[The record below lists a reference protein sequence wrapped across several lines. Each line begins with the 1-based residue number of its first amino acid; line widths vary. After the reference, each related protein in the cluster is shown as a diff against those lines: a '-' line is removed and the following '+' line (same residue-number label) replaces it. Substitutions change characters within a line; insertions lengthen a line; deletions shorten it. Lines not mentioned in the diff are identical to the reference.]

1 MHGIIFNELNR
12 YALARMGEQGWEQLL
27 KQAQLPKRIYLAF
40 KSYPDEEAVALVTA
54 ASKMTGQPARAIL
67 EDFGEFI
74 APNLL
79 RGYKAVLQPE
89 WTVLDVVE
97 HVERIHDRV
106 RNDPLATPPHLVCH
120 RVDAGT
126 VKVSYT
132 SKRQLCGVGIGFI
145 KGIGREMGQPVE
157 VVESQCMM
165 KGAPSCEFQ
174 VRRAR

>member
-12 YALARMGEQGWEQLL
+12 YALARMGEQGWDKLL
-27 KQAQLPKRIYLAF
+27 QQAQLSKRIYLAF

-54 ASKMTGQPARAIL
+54 ASKLTGQPARAIL

-79 RGYKAVLQPE
+79 RGYKAVIQPE
-89 WTVLDVVE
+89 WTVLDLVE

-106 RNDPLATPPHLVCH
+106 RNDPLATPPHLVCR
-120 RVDAGT
+120 RVDPST
-126 VKVSYT
+126 VQVSYV

-145 KGIGREMGQPVE
+145 RGIGSAMGQPVE
-157 VVESQCMM
+157 VVESQCMTN
-165 KGAPSCEFQ
+165 GAPSCEFQ
-174 VRRAR
+174 VRRGQ

>member
-12 YALARMGEQGWEQLL
+12 YTLARMGEQGWEKLL
-27 KQAQLPKRIYLAF
+27 REARLPKRIYLAF

-54 ASKMTGQPARAIL
+54 ASKLTGQPARAIL
-67 EDFGEFI
+67 EDFGEYI

-79 RGYKAVLQPE
+79 RGYKAVIQPE
-89 WTVLDVVE
+89 WSVLDLVE

-106 RNDPLATPPHLVCH
+106 RNDPLATPPHLVCR
-120 RVDAGT
+120 RVAPDL
-126 VKVSYT
+126 VQVSYM
-132 SKRQLCGVGIGFI
+132 SKRQLCAVGIGFI
-145 KGIGREMGQPVE
+145 RGIGRAMEQPVE
-157 VVESQCMM
+157 VLESQCMT

>member
-12 YALARMGEQGWEQLL
+12 YTLARMGAQGWETLL
-27 KQAQLPKRIYLAF
+27 KEARLPKRIYLAI

-54 ASKMTGQPARAIL
+54 ASKLTGKPARAIL

-79 RGYKAVLQPE
+79 RSYKAVIQPE
-89 WTVLDVVE
+89 WTVLDLVE

-106 RNDPLATPPHLVCH
+106 RNDPHATPPHLACRRLAPNLVQ
-120 RVDAGT
+120 
-126 VKVSYT
+126 VSYV
-132 SKRQLCGVGIGFI
+132 SKRQLCAVGIGFI
-145 KGIGREMGQPVE
+145 RGIAREMGQPVE
-157 VVESQCMM
+157 VVESQCMS

-174 VRRAR
+174 VRRGQ